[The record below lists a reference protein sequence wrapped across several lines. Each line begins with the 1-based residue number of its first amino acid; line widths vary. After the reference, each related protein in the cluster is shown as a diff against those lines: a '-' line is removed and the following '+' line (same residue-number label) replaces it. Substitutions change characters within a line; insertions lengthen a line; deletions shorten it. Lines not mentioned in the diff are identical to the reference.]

1 MKTGSRRFLRA
12 GLRSAAA
19 VTALAITLPLAPAAG
34 AQDLPGL
41 PSRDS
46 IPGIGDVIPGLPGG
60 AVAPEGQGQGDA
72 VPGEVGDAVPGATGD
87 ALPGVTGIP
96 PMGAPSFMP
105 GQNAPAVDEN
115 GAPVPQPFPADY
127 IARAFPS
134 DASGEGVFYHSVVD
148 PFRDLQQNHPEVMDE
163 NLEIVVRI
171 NNAAK
176 DDRAAQLLA
185 LQDDHDDPLV
195 NLSAGFGEN
204 LGTHFRAAVEEGRL
218 PKMTALM
225 SGNLAR
231 AGGIASSSF
240 AEKYTYN
247 YDRPFVVAPE
257 RIERYYR
264 DNPGDD
270 DPYSE
275 TPAYPSGHTNKAAWT
290 ATLMSMMLPE
300 VAPQIQARSS
310 EAGQSRLVMGVH
322 YPLDV
327 MGGRMMGNQA
337 AADRWADPQFRPLIQ
352 AAAAELRA
360 ELEWR
365 CGSTLAECIAADTPY
380 LSDDAAIAQYTER
393 MTYGFNRVG
402 EAGVAVTVPQGYAG
416 LLATTH
422 PQLTDEQRVKVL
434 EVTAIDS
441 GFPLDRT
448 DGRASHLRMN
458 MAAAMAA
465 DVTVNADGSLTVNG
479 VRV

>member
-1 MKTGSRRFLRA
+1 MKIGSRRFARA

-19 VTALAITLPLAPAAG
+19 VTALAITLPLAPAAI
-34 AQDLPGL
+34 AQELPGL
-41 PSRDS
+41 PSRES
-46 IPGIGDVIPGLPGG
+46 AQGTGGL
-60 AVAPEGQGQGDA
+60 
-72 VPGEVGDAVPGATGD
+72 
-87 ALPGVTGIP
+87 P
-96 PMGAPSFMP
+96 PMGAPSFLQ
-105 GQNAPAVDEN
+105 GQEAVAVDEN
-115 GAPVPQPFPADY
+115 GAPVPQPFPADLV
-127 IARAFPS
+127 ARAFKS
-134 DASGEGVFYHSVVD
+134 DASDEGGFYHSVVD

-204 LGTHFRAAVEEGRL
+204 LGAHFRAAVEEGRL

-231 AGGIASSSF
+231 AGGVASSSF

-247 YDRPFVVAPE
+247 YDRPFVVAPD

-270 DPYSE
+270 DPYSQ
-275 TPAYPSGHTNKAAWT
+275 TPSYPSGHTNKAAWT
-290 ATLMSMMLPE
+290 ATLMAMMLPE

-327 MGGRMMGNQA
+327 VGGRMMGNQA
-337 AADRWADPQFRPLIQ
+337 AADRWADAEFRPLIQ
-352 AAAAELRA
+352 AAAAEVRA

-365 CGSTLAECIAADTPY
+365 CGATLAECVANDTPY
-380 LSDDAAIAQYTER
+380 LPDDAAVAQYTER
-393 MTYGFNRVG
+393 MSYGFERVG
-402 EAGVAVTVPQGYAG
+402 EAGAPVSVPKGYAG

-422 PQLTDEQRVKVL
+422 PDLTDEQRVKVL
-434 EVTAIDS
+434 EATAIDS
-441 GFPLDRT
+441 GYPLDRT
-448 DGRASHLRMN
+448 DGRGSHMRMN